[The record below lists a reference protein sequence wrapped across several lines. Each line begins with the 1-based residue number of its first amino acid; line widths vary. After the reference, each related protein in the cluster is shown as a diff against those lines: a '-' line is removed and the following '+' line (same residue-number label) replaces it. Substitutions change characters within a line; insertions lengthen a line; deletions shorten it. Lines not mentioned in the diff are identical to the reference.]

1 MSFSMEQV
9 IALGV
14 DLRAGLEYT
23 GGNDKYASALQRFY
37 KSSANNKKKL
47 KEFYEQRDLENF
59 SIIVHALKSNAK
71 MIGALSLSSKFE
83 ALEIASK
90 NKDMEAFKRTIKPAL
105 EEYENLLEVLK
116 PLGDIPSYKADGE
129 IGGDEARDVANQ
141 LLAALDDFDDDKSA
155 ELVRKLSGYPFRN
168 TQKDKLK
175 EAMDKISDFCYDEA
189 SELIKEIVPAIE

>member
-59 SIIVHALKSNAK
+59 SIIVHGLQSNAK

-116 PLGDIPSYKADGE
+116 PLGDIPSY
-129 IGGDEARDVANQ
+129 
-141 LLAALDDFDDDKSA
+141 
-155 ELVRKLSGYPFRN
+155 
-168 TQKDKLK
+168 
-175 EAMDKISDFCYDEA
+175 
-189 SELIKEIVPAIE
+189 